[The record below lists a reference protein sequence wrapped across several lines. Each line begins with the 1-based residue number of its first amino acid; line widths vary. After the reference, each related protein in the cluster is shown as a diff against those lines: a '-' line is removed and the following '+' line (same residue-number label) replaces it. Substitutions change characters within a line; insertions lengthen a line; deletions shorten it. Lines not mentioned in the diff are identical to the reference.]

1 VPSSKFIQSIVDR
14 NIRDVVARNVLA
26 VRQSR
31 GLTLNGLSEMSGIG
45 KGALSGIESQS
56 GNPSIETVWQL
67 AKALD
72 VPFGQL
78 VENDG
83 AERSVVDPGVI
94 ATLIDSQ
101 TSPQTIETFLF
112 EIAPNTI
119 RKAEA
124 HMTGVKE
131 HVVVL
136 RGHFIVGSEEA
147 PMYLQSGQTHSFA
160 ADANHI
166 YRTLDQPVT
175 AIVTVVYPNSIKIS
189 SATVFDQNRAWP
201 WTDDEWMGL
210 NLQVSRLKLEVSQ
223 GIDSCRLNFDICD
236 LSKSEVRAELN
247 TLVRDDSEF
256 RHTVQTFATLD
267 HPLSLIMLSRPHAYA
282 MMKPASNAS
291 EVLIEATRLAN
302 RASSLWRAL
311 TNEEIATLR
320 EDLQSKACVTA
331 ALAAEVLTRH
341 GHPSVPARIKPKQLV
356 EKNKRYEMDAGV
368 SFEDRIDVDS
378 YAAYE
383 LVHPAYAK
391 QAVAIANQISACCGP
406 GENRLLDVGTGPG
419 LPLKMLLELIPHLEA
434 TAVDP
439 SEVAFQHLCYLFK
452 NEARVTPVLASI
464 TDFAVEPEQLFDI
477 AISVG
482 ASHHLNTSHFLQATY
497 RNLKPGGLF
506 LVSDEMVAP
515 FLNVSQRNGNLIAHH
530 LQYVLD
536 TMVELPPALLSEA
549 ELVLMEVV
557 KQQAP
562 VAVYEARSGDVTG
575 AANRCRL
582 FLKTLRKLKL
592 PEPVSHE
599 LLAYYRFHFLELEAL
614 VAGLDYEVE
623 QKTYA
628 RKFVDLAQH
637 AGFELCE
644 HSRLYATHGTDE
656 WDAGTHLF
664 VLRALR

>member
-1 VPSSKFIQSIVDR
+1 MPSSKFIQSIVDR
-14 NIRDVVARNVLA
+14 NIREVVAQNVLA

-78 VENDG
+78 VESDG
-83 AERSVVDPGVI
+83 AERSVVDPGVT

-119 RKAEA
+119 RKADA
-124 HMTGVKE
+124 HMAGVKE

-136 RGHFIVGSEEA
+136 RGHFIVGTDES

-160 ADANHI
+160 ADTNHV
-166 YRTLDQPVT
+166 YRSLDQAVT
-175 AIVTVVYPNSIKIS
+175 AIVTVVYPNVVKNTNVSL
-189 SATVFDQNRAWP
+189 FDQHRAWP

-223 GIDSCRLNFDICD
+223 GIDSCRLNFDLCD
-236 LSKSEVRAELN
+236 LSKAEMRTELG
-247 TLVRDDSEF
+247 VMIRDDAEF
-256 RHTVQTFATLD
+256 RPTVQMFATLD
-267 HPLSLIMLSRPHAYA
+267 HPLSLIILSRPHAHT
-282 MMKPASNAS
+282 MMSAALGANPLLVA
-291 EVLIEATRLAN
+291 ATHLAN
-302 RASSLWRAL
+302 RASSLWRPLAL
-311 TNEEIATLR
+311 AEKAALER
-320 EDLQSKACVTA
+320 DLDSDNDVTA

-341 GHPSVPARIKPKQLV
+341 GTPSVPARIKPKHTV
-356 EKNKRYEMDAGV
+356 EKNKRYNMDAGV

-391 QAVAIANQISACCGP
+391 QVVAIANHIVTHCNP
-406 GENRLLDVGTGPG
+406 DENRLLDVGTGPG
-419 LPLKMLLELIPHLEA
+419 LPLKMLLELIPTLRA
-434 TAVDP
+434 TAIDP
-439 SEVAFQHLCYLFK
+439 SEAAFQHLCYLFK
-452 NEARVTPVLASI
+452 NEHRVKPILASI
-464 TDFAVEPEQLFDI
+464 TDYVIEPHQRFDI
-477 AISVG
+477 AVSVG
-482 ASHHLNTSHFLQATY
+482 ASHHLNTSHFLQSTY
-497 RNLKPGGLF
+497 RQLKPGGLF
-506 LVSDEMVAP
+506 LVADEMMSP
-515 FLNVSQRNGNLIAHH
+515 FSNVNQRNINLIAHH
-530 LQYVLD
+530 LQYVVD
-536 TMVELPPALLSEA
+536 TMVELPMAVLSEA
-549 ELVLMEVV
+549 ELVLVEVV

-562 VAVYEARSGDVTG
+562 VALYEARSGDVAG
-575 AANRCRL
+575 AVSRCRQ

-592 PEPVSHE
+592 PEPISHE
-599 LLAYYRFHFLELEAL
+599 LLAFYRFHFLELEAL

-628 RKFVDLAQH
+628 KMFVDLAQH

-644 HSRLYATHGTDE
+644 HTRLYATHGVDE

-664 VLRALR
+664 VMRAMV